1 MVRAIVGTL
10 INIGLHKITIENFIQ
25 IIESQNRENAGFS
38 VPAHGLFLTNIE
50 YPYIKKMKAF
60 DTTLFKRI
68 LEYTKPYKKRF
79 YSVIVWAILLA
90 IFAALRPYLL
100 KNIIDDYVLPKD
112 KNGFSLFVILMA
124 SSLILEVLSQFYF
137 VYWANWLGQD
147 IIKDI
152 RIKLFKHMTSFKISY
167 FDHEPVGKLVT
178 RSVSDIESIAR
189 IFSQGLF
196 MIISDLLKMAVV
208 LLFMLYMNWK
218 LTMIILAAMPILVY
232 ITRIFQKKMQLA
244 FEEVRN
250 QISNLNTFV
259 QERVTGMK
267 IVQLFTREDIELE
280 KFKEINDKHRKAWV
294 KNVWYNS
301 IFFPIADIISSL
313 SLSFIVYYGAMLI
326 LNDDPLTKQGDLF
339 AFTMYISIFF
349 TPLRQIADKFNEM
362 QMGMIAAH
370 RVFEVLDTNDHI
382 EDIGTEIAPKFE
394 GRINF
399 KNVTFGYKPDEDVLK
414 SINLS
419 INEGKTI
426 AIVGATGAGKSTII
440 NLLNRFYEIKSGTIS
455 IDGND
460 ITHYTLDS
468 LRQQIAIVLQDV
480 FLFADTIYNN
490 ITLNNLAISKE
501 EVVAAAKEI
510 GAHEFIMSLPNGY
523 DYNVKERGNMLS
535 SGQRQLIAFLR
546 AYVSKPSILILDE
559 ATSSID
565 VYLEELIQKATETI
579 TKNRTSIVIA
589 HRLATIINADK
600 IVVLDKGIVVEEGT
614 HNQLLQK
621 ENGYYR
627 KLYDSQ
633 FVSREE
639 EI

>member
-1 MVRAIVGTL
+1 MKTL
-10 INIGLHKITIENFIQ
+10 
-25 IIESQNRENAGFS
+25 
-38 VPAHGLFLTNIE
+38 
-50 YPYIKKMKAF
+50 

-68 LEYTKPYKKRF
+68 LEYSKPYRWRY
-79 YSVIVWAILLA
+79 YSVIGWAISLSV
-90 IFAALRPYLL
+90 FAALRPLFL
-100 KNIIDDYVLPKD
+100 RKIIDDYVLVKD
-112 KNGFSLFVILMA
+112 LNGFYLFFLLMA
-124 SSLILEVLSQFYF
+124 FSLLLEVCAQFYF
-137 VYWANWLGQD
+137 VFWANKLGQD
-147 IIKDI
+147 IIRDI
-152 RIKLFKHMTSFKISY
+152 RIKLFKHMTSFKMSY

-178 RSVSDIESIAR
+178 RAVSDIESIAK

-196 MIISDLLKMAVV
+196 MIISDLFKMVVV
-208 LLFMLYMNWK
+208 LGFMLYMNWK
-218 LTMIILAAMPILVY
+218 LTMIILAIMPILLY
-232 ITRIFQKKMQLA
+232 ITRVFQKKMQIA

-250 QISNLNTFV
+250 QIANLNTFV

-267 IVQLFTREDIELE
+267 IVQLFTREAIELE

-313 SLSFIVYYGAMLI
+313 TLTFIIWYGGI
-326 LNDDPLTKQGDLF
+326 SIIYGDHFTTVGQLF
-339 AFTMYISIFF
+339 AYTMYIPIFF

-362 QMGMIAAH
+362 QMGMIAAN
-370 RVFEVLDTNDHI
+370 RVFEILDTNGHI
-382 EDIGTEIAPKFE
+382 QDKGIQVAPKFE
-394 GRINF
+394 GKIDF
-399 KNVTFGYKPDEDVLK
+399 EQVTFGYKKDEDVLK
-414 SINLS
+414 SVNLS
-419 INEGKTI
+419 VDAGQMV

-455 IDGND
+455 IDGNN
-460 ITHYTLDS
+460 INNYTLES
-468 LRQQIAIVLQDV
+468 LRQQIAVVLQDV

-490 ITLNNLAISKE
+490 IALHNPAISRE
-501 EVVAAAKEI
+501 LVLAAAKEI
-510 GAHEFIMSLPNGY
+510 GAHDFIMSLPEGY

-565 VYLEELIQKATETI
+565 TYLEELIQKATDTI

-589 HRLATIINADK
+589 HRLTTVVNADK
-600 IVVLDKGIVVEEGT
+600 IVVLDKGLVVEEGT
-614 HNQLLQK
+614 HQQLLQK

-633 FVSREE
+633 FVKQEE